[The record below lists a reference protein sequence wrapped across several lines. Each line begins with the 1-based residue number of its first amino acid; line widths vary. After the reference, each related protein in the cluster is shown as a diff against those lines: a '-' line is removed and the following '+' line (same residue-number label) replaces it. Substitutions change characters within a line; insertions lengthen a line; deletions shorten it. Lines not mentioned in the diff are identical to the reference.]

1 MNNNLLI
8 LGAGQYGEV
17 VREIAESMGI
27 FDRIDYLDDNQSNKS
42 IGSFSD
48 CSRLITSYSY
58 AIVAIGNP
66 DIRCL
71 WINELEKLGYKIPV
85 LIHGDAYVSSKAVLG
100 SGTIIEPMAV
110 VQANVKVGKGCLIC
124 SGAVLKHNC
133 IVGDACYVDCNSAV
147 MPEASVP
154 SGTRVNCNAVYFFRN

>member
-8 LGAGQYGEV
+8 LGAGQYGAV
-17 VREIAESMGI
+17 VREIAESMGS
-27 FDRIDYLDDNQSNKS
+27 FDRIDFLDDNAPDIA
-42 IGSFSD
+42 IGCFFD
-48 CSRLITSYSY
+48 CAQLVSSYSY

-71 WINELEKLGYKIPV
+71 WLDKLDKLGYTIPV
-85 LIHGDAYVSSKAVLG
+85 LVHSNAYVSPTAILD
-100 SGTIIEPMAV
+100 SGTIVEPMAV
-110 VQANVKVGKGCLIC
+110 VQANVKVGKSCLIC

-133 IVGDACYVDCNSAV
+133 VVGDACYIDCNSAV